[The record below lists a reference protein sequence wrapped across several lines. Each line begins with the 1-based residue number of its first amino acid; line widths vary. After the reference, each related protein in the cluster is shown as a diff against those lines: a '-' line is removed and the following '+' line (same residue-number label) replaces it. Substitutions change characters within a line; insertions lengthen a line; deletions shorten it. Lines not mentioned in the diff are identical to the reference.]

1 MTDET
6 SPTPASR
13 RQKILVT
20 VLLAL
25 VLLLAAFLRF
35 YHLGESGVG
44 NQYYAAAVKSML
56 QSWHNFFFVAF
67 EPGGSVSVD
76 KPPLGFWVQCLSA
89 YFLGVNGFALALP
102 NALAGVFSV
111 FIVYKLV
118 RRPFGPWAGLAAAL
132 ALSLTPVAVS
142 AERNNTI
149 DGLLVFVLLL
159 AAWAVLQAVYT
170 RRVGWL
176 FVGMFLVGLGF
187 NIKMLQAYLILP
199 GLYALYFFAAKFKWW
214 KKILHLAASTLLL
227 LVVSFSWAVIVDL
240 TPPENRPYVGGSENN
255 TVMELIFGHNGLS
268 RLIGGGL
275 NRVRADAP
283 RQPVQNP
290 PYVPQPG
297 QNPGLQPQPY
307 GQPPVQNLPPGN
319 VTPPAPLP
327 YGQQPPQN
335 PGVQP
340 LPYAQP
346 PAGPYP
352 RPPLPGGQIPP
363 GQGGNM
369 DVGAPGTL
377 RLFTFPLVG
386 EIGWTLPFVLAG
398 IVIVI
403 AALWKQ
409 PLDEKHAALFL
420 WAGWLLPEALYFTY
434 STGIMHA
441 YYMIMMGAPLAAI
454 FAMTGWALWQ
464 WFQKRKWLAL
474 GLLALLAG
482 GTILF
487 QAMTMCGR
495 TSAALWT
502 TVLALLLLAAA
513 AQTGVR
519 LAAIGLSLAL
529 TAVLLA
535 PGLWSLL
542 TTFNSAPNVALP
554 YSGPAQTD
562 GQPVRQIGRSGEVG
576 VNQPLLAYLL
586 ENYRGEKYLLATL
599 NANQAAPFILTTG
612 LPVFTFGGFG
622 GMDVI
627 ADANGLAE
635 MVAAGELRFVLSQ
648 GLEQRQDIFNWL
660 QQNCVPVDLPG
671 QPSDQTIL
679 VDCGK

>member
-6 SPTPASR
+6 SPAPAPR
-13 RQKILVT
+13 RQKIIV
-20 VLLAL
+20 VILLAL
-25 VLLLAAFLRF
+25 ILLLAAFLRF

-132 ALSLTPVAVS
+132 ALAVTPVAVS

-159 AAWAVLQAVYT
+159 AAWVALQSVYT
-170 RRVGWL
+170 RKVGWL
-176 FVGMFLVGLGF
+176 FLGMFLVGVGF

-199 GLYALYFFAAKFKWW
+199 GLYALYFFAARFKWW
-214 KKILHLAASTLLL
+214 KKILHLAAATLLL
-227 LVVSFSWAVIVDL
+227 LVISFSWAVIVDL

-255 TVMELIFGHNGLS
+255 TVMELIFGHNGIS

-275 NRVRADAP
+275 NRVRAGAP

-290 PYVPQPG
+290 PYGPG
-297 QNPGLQPQPY
+297 NV
-307 GQPPVQNLPPGN
+307 QPPMQNLPPGN
-319 VTPPAPLP
+319 VTPPPPP
-327 YGQQPPQN
+327 YGQQPPV
-335 PGVQP
+335 G
-340 LPYAQP
+340 A
-346 PAGPYP
+346 YP
-352 RPPLPGGQIPP
+352 RPPLPGSQVYP
-363 GQGGNM
+363 GQSGSGNVM
-369 DVGAPGTL
+369 DVGTPGSL

-386 EIGWTLPFVLAG
+386 EIGWILPFVLMG
-398 IVIVI
+398 IFIVI

-409 PLDEKHAALFL
+409 PLGEKHAALLL

-441 YYMIMMGAPLAAI
+441 YYMIMMGAPLAAL

-464 WFQKRKWLAL
+464 LFQKRKWPAL

-487 QAMTMCGR
+487 QAVTMNGR
-495 TSAALWT
+495 TSAAGWT
-502 TVLALLLLAAA
+502 TAGAFLLLGAGLLLAAA
-513 AQTGVR
+513 ARTRVR
-519 LAAIGLSLAL
+519 LATVGLSLAL
-529 TAVLLA
+529 IAVLLA

-542 TTFNSAPNVALP
+542 TTLNPAPNMALP
-554 YSGPAQTD
+554 YSGPAQET
-562 GQPVRQIGRSGEVG
+562 GGRPSVQVRRGNDVF
-576 VNQPLLAYLL
+576 VNPLLLDFLL
-586 ENYRGEKYLLATL
+586 ENYRGEKYLVATL
-599 NANQAAPFILTTG
+599 NANQAAPFILATG

-622 GMDVI
+622 GMDIIVD
-627 ADANGLAE
+627 ADGLAE
-635 MVAAGELRFVLSQ
+635 MVAAGELRFVLGQ
-648 GLEQRQDIFNWL
+648 GLEQRQDVFLWL
-660 QQNCVPVDLPG
+660 QQNCPVVQTPGAAPVQQG
-671 QPSDQTIL
+671 QPPNQPGL
-679 VDCGK
+679 FDCGG

>member
-1 MTDET
+1 MTPNT
-6 SPTPASR
+6 LPHPNAK
-13 RQKILVT
+13 RQKILAA

-25 VLLLAAFLRF
+25 ILLLAAFLRF

-102 NALAGVFSV
+102 NALAGVGSV
-111 FIVYKLV
+111 FLVYVLV

-132 ALSLTPVAVS
+132 ALAVTPVAVS

-159 AAWAVLQAVYT
+159 AAWAVLRSLYT
-170 RRVGWL
+170 RQAGWL

-199 GLYALYFFAAKFKWW
+199 GLYALYFFAAKYKWW
-214 KKILHLAASTLLL
+214 QKILHLAAATLLL

-268 RLIGGGL
+268 RLVGGGL
-275 NRVRADAP
+275 NRVRNDAP
-283 RQPVQNP
+283 GQPVPNP
-290 PYVPQPG
+290 PNGPGNVPLPG
-297 QNPGLQPQPY
+297 QNP
-307 GQPPVQNLPPGN
+307 
-319 VTPPAPLP
+319 PLSP
-327 YGQQPPQN
+327 GQQPPVGN
-335 PGVQP
+335 PPYPP
-340 LPYAQP
+340 LPGGQQP
-346 PAGPYP
+346 PVGKPLYPP
-352 RPPLPGGQIPP
+352 RPPLPGGQLPP
-363 GQGGNM
+363 GQSGSDGVM
-369 DVGAPGTL
+369 DVGTPGTA

-386 EIGWTLPFVLAG
+386 EIGWILPFVLG
-398 IVIVI
+398 GLLVIV
-403 AALWKQ
+403 AVLWKQ
-409 PLDEKHAALFL
+409 PFGEAHASLIF

-434 STGIMHA
+434 SSGIMHA
-441 YYMIMMGAPLAAI
+441 YYMIMMGAPLAAL

-464 WFQKRKWLAL
+464 LYQKRSWLAL

-487 QAMTMCGR
+487 QALTMSGR
-495 TSAALWT
+495 TAAAWGT
-502 TVLALLLLAAA
+502 AAGAFLLLGVGLILAAA
-513 AQTGVR
+513 GRTRVR
-519 LAAIGLSLAL
+519 LAATGLSLGLIAI
-529 TAVLLA
+529 LLA

-542 TTFNSAPNVALP
+542 TTLNPTPNMALP
-554 YSGPAQTD
+554 YSGPAQTGD
-562 GQPVRQIGRSGEVG
+562 VPGRGELT
-576 VNQPLLAYLL
+576 VNQPLLNYLL
-586 ENYRGEKYLLATL
+586 ENYDAEKYLLATL
-599 NANQAAPFILTTG
+599 NANQAAPFILATG

-627 ADANGLAE
+627 ADADGLGR
-635 MVAAGELRFVLSQ
+635 MVAAGELRFVLGQ
-648 GLEQRQDIFNWL
+648 GLEQRQDIWNWL
-660 QQNCVPVDLPG
+660 QQNCRVADAPG
-671 QPSDQTIL
+671 LNGLGPGGNAL
-679 VDCGK
+679 LFDCGGESR